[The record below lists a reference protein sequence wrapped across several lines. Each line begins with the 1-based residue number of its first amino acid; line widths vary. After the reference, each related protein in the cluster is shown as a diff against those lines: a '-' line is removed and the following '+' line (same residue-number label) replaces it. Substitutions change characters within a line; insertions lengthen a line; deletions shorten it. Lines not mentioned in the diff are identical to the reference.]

1 MNRREAFK
9 KSINCYR
16 NEFDDPRYDKEGNE
30 KMITI
35 VGSINMDIVVQMDT
49 FPKQGETILG
59 QLFTTIPGGKG
70 ANQAVAAARLGSD
83 VQIIGALGR
92 DSFGKEL
99 RQKLNEENINTRFVQ
114 STETSTGIANILLYE
129 NDNRIIVVPGANFD
143 VTPEVVENARSVIE
157 QSKMVVM
164 QLEIPVETI
173 EYTLKLCKELNV
185 PVLFNPAPA
194 ANFNIE
200 WMPYI
205 TYLTPNET
213 ECALL
218 FGDDLETAL
227 ETYPNQLIIT
237 LGADGARYFDG
248 EKHVHVPGYKTKAV
262 DTTGAGDTFNGA
274 FAYALT
280 TGKSIEEAVSFANF
294 AASLSVEKFGAQGGM
309 PKLEEVLARKEVAK

>member
-1 MNRREAFK
+1 
-9 KSINCYR
+9 
-16 NEFDDPRYDKEGNE
+16 
-30 KMITI
+30 MITI

-83 VQIIGALGR
+83 VQIIGALGQ

-114 STETSTGIANILLYE
+114 STQTSTGIANILLYE

-143 VTPEVVENARSVIE
+143 VTPDVVENARSVIE

-185 PVLFNPAPA
+185 PVLFNTAPA

-248 EKHVHVPGYKTKAV
+248 EKHVHVTGYKTKAV

-274 FAYALT
+274 LAYSLT
-280 TGKSIEEAVSFANF
+280 TGQTIEEGVSFANF

-309 PKLEEVLARKEVAK
+309 PNLEEVLARKEAAK

>member
-1 MNRREAFK
+1 
-9 KSINCYR
+9 
-16 NEFDDPRYDKEGNE
+16 
-30 KMITI
+30 MITI

-59 QLFTTIPGGKG
+59 QAFTTIPGGKG
-70 ANQAVAAARLGSD
+70 ANQAVASARLGSH
-83 VQIIGALGR
+83 VQIVGALGQ

-99 RQKLNEENINTRFVQ
+99 RRNLNEENINTRYVAT
-114 STETSTGIANILLYE
+114 STTSTGIANILLHD
-129 NDNRIIVVPGANFD
+129 NDNRIVVIPGANFD
-143 VTPEVVENARSVIE
+143 VTPQVVDQARAVLEKSELVI
-157 QSKMVVM
+157 M

-200 WMPYI
+200 WMPFI
-205 TYLTPNET
+205 SYLTPNET

-218 FGDDLETAL
+218 FGDDLEKAL
-227 ETYPNQLIIT
+227 EQYPNQLIVT
-237 LGADGARYFDG
+237 LGSEGARYFDG
-248 EKHVHVPGYKTKAV
+248 EKHVQVAGYKTQAV

-274 FAYALT
+274 FAHAVT
-280 TGKSIEEAVSFANF
+280 NGQTMEEAVQFANF

-309 PKLEEVLARKEVAK
+309 PKYEEVMARKEAAK

>member
-1 MNRREAFK
+1 
-9 KSINCYR
+9 
-16 NEFDDPRYDKEGNE
+16 
-30 KMITI
+30 MITI

-49 FPKQGETILG
+49 FPKQGETVLG
-59 QLFTTIPGGKG
+59 QLFTTVPGGKG
-70 ANQAVAAARLGSD
+70 ANQAVAAARLGSP
-83 VQIIGALGR
+83 VNIVGALGQ

-99 RQKLNEENINTRFVQ
+99 LQKLNEENIYTRYVE
-114 STETSTGIANILLYE
+114 STQTSTGIANILLYE

-143 VTPEVVENARSVIE
+143 VTPLVVDNARSVIE

-164 QLEIPVETI
+164 QLEIPTETI
-173 EYTLKLCKELNV
+173 QYTLKLCHELNV
-185 PVLFNPAPA
+185 PVLLNPAPA
-194 ANFNIE
+194 ASFNIE

-218 FGDDLETAL
+218 FGDNLETAL
-227 ETYPNQLIIT
+227 ETYPNKLIIT

-248 EKHVHVPGYKTKAV
+248 EKHVNVPGYKTKAV

-274 FAYALT
+274 FAYAIT
-280 TGKSIEEAVSFANF
+280 TGQTIEEAVSFANF

-309 PKLEEVLARKEVAK
+309 PKLEDVLARKEAAK

>member
-1 MNRREAFK
+1 
-9 KSINCYR
+9 
-16 NEFDDPRYDKEGNE
+16 
-30 KMITI
+30 MITI
-35 VGSINMDIVVQMDT
+35 VGSINMDIVVQMDK

-70 ANQAVAAARLGSD
+70 ANQAVAAARLGSH
-83 VQIIGALGR
+83 VQIVGAVGD

-99 RQKLNEENINTRFVQ
+99 RRNLNEENIKTSYVETTQ
-114 STETSTGIANILLYE
+114 TSTGIANILLYE

-143 VTPEVVENARSVIE
+143 VTPQVVENARSIIE
-157 QSKMVVM
+157 QSKMVVL
-164 QLEIPVETI
+164 QLEIPTETI

-194 ANFNIE
+194 ASFNME

-205 TYLTPNET
+205 SYLTPNET

-218 FGDDLETAL
+218 FGDELEVAL
-227 ETYPNQLIIT
+227 EKYPNQLIIT

-248 EKHVHVPGYKTKAV
+248 EKHVHVAGYKTKAV

-274 FAYALT
+274 LAYALT
-280 TGKSIEEAVSFANF
+280 TGKTIEEAVSFANY

-309 PKLEEVLARKEVAK
+309 PSLEEVLARKEAAK